1 MTKMDRHKLAK
12 AALMALVL
20 GAAGCDESGGGGA
33 KTPADQTGDGGVK
46 EGMDRAG
53 SGDKSHC
60 AGDEKH

>member
-1 MTKMDRHKLAK
+1 MTRMDRRTLAK
-12 AALMALVL
+12 AALMALAL
-20 GAAGCDESGGGGA
+20 GAARCEEQGA
-33 KTPADQTGDGGVK
+33 KSPADQQGDGGK

>member
-1 MTKMDRHKLAK
+1 MDRRKLAK
-12 AALMALVL
+12 AALMAIVL
-20 GAAGCDESGGGGA
+20 GAAACDEQGA
-33 KTPADQTGDGGVK
+33 KSAADQQGDGGK

>member
-1 MTKMDRHKLAK
+1 MTRMDRRKLAK
-12 AALMALVL
+12 VALMALVL
-20 GAAGCDESGGGGA
+20 GAAGCEEQGA
-33 KTPADQTGDGGVK
+33 KSAADQQGDGGK

>member
-1 MTKMDRHKLAK
+1 MTSMDRNKLAK

-20 GAAGCDESGGGGA
+20 GAAGCDEQGPKSA
-33 KTPADQTGDGGVK
+33 ADEHSGDGGK
-46 EGMDRAG
+46 QEGMDRAG

>member
-1 MTKMDRHKLAK
+1 MPMDRRKLAK

-20 GAAGCDESGGGGA
+20 GAAGCDEQGGA
-33 KTPADQTGDGGVK
+33 KSAADQHGDGGK

>member
-1 MTKMDRHKLAK
+1 MTRIMDRRKLAK
-12 AALMALVL
+12 AALMALAL
-20 GAAGCDESGGGGA
+20 GAARCDEQGA
-33 KTPADQTGDGGVK
+33 RSAADQKGGDGGK

>member
-1 MTKMDRHKLAK
+1 MTGMDRHKLAK

-20 GAAGCDESGGGGA
+20 GAAGCDEQQGGA
-33 KTPADQTGDGGVK
+33 KSAADQTGDGGTQ

-60 AGDEKH
+60 GGDEKH

>member
-1 MTKMDRHKLAK
+1 MKRMDRRKLAK
-12 AALMALVL
+12 AALMAIVL
-20 GAAGCDESGGGGA
+20 GATGCDEQGA
-33 KTPADQTGDGGVK
+33 KSAADQTGDGGTK